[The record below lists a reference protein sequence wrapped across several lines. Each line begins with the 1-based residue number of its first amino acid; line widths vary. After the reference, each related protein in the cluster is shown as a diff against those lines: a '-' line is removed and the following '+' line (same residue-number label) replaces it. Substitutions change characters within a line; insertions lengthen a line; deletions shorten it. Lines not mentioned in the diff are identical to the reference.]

1 MALEASA
8 SYSPIPVGDD
18 DDGTGDEQ
26 RLVQEA
32 AHNDS
37 HHEAPSHQRQE
48 SESTDVPVIEISP
61 PPSPPSP
68 FLPPTRLYTERSDHV
83 PVPQTPPRRSMILRR
98 DGYSLTG
105 ETGHDT
111 QPAAQSPEK
120 RRHSSQ
126 SGWRERIY
134 SSITP
139 SLHEVLELKYS
150 LHNTSRE
157 YRHDKQRKRLLRL
170 TIGEWVNSLI
180 LCVVYFGILYAYSK
194 KLTISVPQRR
204 EFNALTTGVSLL
216 LGVNLAASLRSYAKL
231 LRWRILAACYRPLET
246 FDLVMGCDSLM
257 NVIKLLWKARNRERR
272 YLPSRTQVLCVLWL
286 LVHLAVTVLVGIIGL
301 NYNLDTSND
310 YVLTRKGETSIVDL
324 NALSTGDYPADLAAT
339 QEWGVRGETATV
351 LNYNSD
357 VVESMQSYFS
367 SSDGYTYYYF
377 QDQNADDSDQVIVST
392 RYIESQAYCQSYDVI
407 QGVYGNLSYIVYHD
421 GDKHVN
427 KSLPASP
434 GPGGLLTMSK
444 LNSTC
449 GSGCVEIHTFQA
461 AAYPDGG
468 IYDDGIGT
476 YFVCNN
482 TVVSLEEALW
492 DVLVCVFPI
501 FAPLNLTGWVAIYT
515 PSCSVQLTS
524 SQPQVGDAYNEV
536 TIDYEIYAIVGRMLA
551 GAIGWSDNPPTA
563 DGKEEYA
570 VYTNSSQVGFLGAA
584 GPLEMA
590 DLISSFTMGAISF
603 MDNSPAMWRKT
614 VTSTR
619 QPIAAQVLKVTW
631 RYAGT
636 ILAVIPF
643 IHFCTLVAV
652 ILWAN
657 KAIIKD
663 DSHLAIAKVYHT
675 LLAQLGDR
683 GCLLRGD
690 ELVSVLGNPHV
701 AYGWQASSESD
712 GAMHVDVFQGLMR
725 VEKVFAEGMYDGS
738 SKVNDN
744 SNTTTITTTVHK
756 GQHKGLRNRYRDI
769 DAADYF

>member
-32 AHNDS
+32 AHNDI
-37 HHEAPSHQRQE
+37 HHDAPSHQIHE

-68 FLPPTRLYTERSDHV
+68 FLPPTRFNTEQSDHV
-83 PVPQTPPRRSMILRR
+83 PVPQTPPR
-98 DGYSLTG
+98 
-105 ETGHDT
+105 HDT

-180 LCVVYFGILYAYSK
+180 LCAVYFGILYAYSK

-257 NVIKLLWKARNRERR
+257 NVIKLLWKAPNRKRR

-324 NALSTGDYPADLAAT
+324 NALSTGDYPADLAAA
-339 QEWGVRGETATV
+339 QEWGVRGETATA
-351 LNYNSD
+351 LDYNSD

-392 RYIESQAYCQSYDVI
+392 RYIESQAYCQSYDVT

-482 TVVSLEEALW
+482 TV
-492 DVLVCVFPI
+492 
-501 FAPLNLTGWVAIYT
+501 
-515 PSCSVQLTS
+515 
-524 SQPQVGDAYNEV
+524 PQVGDAYNEV
-536 TIDYEIYAIVGRMLA
+536 TIDYEIYAIVSRMLA

-563 DGKEEYA
+563 DGQEEYA

-590 DLISSFTMGAISF
+590 DLISSFTMGAIAF

-675 LLAQLGDR
+675 LLTQLGDR

-725 VEKVFAEGMYDGS
+725 VEKVFAEGMYDGC
-738 SKVNDN
+738 SKVTDN
-744 SNTTTITTTVHK
+744 SNTTTTTTATTATTAVHK
-756 GQHKGLRNRYRDI
+756 GQHKGLRSRYRDI